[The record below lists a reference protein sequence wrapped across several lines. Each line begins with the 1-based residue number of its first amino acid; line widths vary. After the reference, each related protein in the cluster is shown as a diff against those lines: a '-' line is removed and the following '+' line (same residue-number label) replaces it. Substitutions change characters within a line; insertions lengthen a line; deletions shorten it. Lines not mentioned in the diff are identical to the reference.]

1 MNIRYPIYEG
11 VYRILT
17 KQIDMVKI
25 IAVHNQKGGVG
36 KTTTTTNVGFELARK
51 GYKVLLADLDPQAT
65 LTSALGVTDSEE
77 TVFSALQGAVDGK
90 ETRLPWIRLQENI
103 SLCPSCRKMADAEYL
118 LQNEYGRENF
128 LKELAARTDGGYD
141 FVLLDCPP
149 AVGLITVNALVAA
162 TDLIIPV
169 QPEVASLYGLVS
181 ILDTVAVIQRKI
193 NRGLNL
199 LGMLVTQYDRRTTL
213 HAEILEAMR
222 KQYGETVFSTVISRS
237 IRVAESMS
245 RKTDVVSYSRN
256 SNGAADYR
264 SLTREIL
271 SRLNMVDNK

>member
-1 MNIRYPIYEG
+1 
-11 VYRILT
+11 
-17 KQIDMVKI
+17 MVKI

-65 LTSALGVTDSEE
+65 LTSALGVTDPEE

-118 LQNEYGRENF
+118 LQNEYGREKTSLKNWLPKRMEGTILCF
-128 LKELAARTDGGYD
+128 LTG
-141 FVLLDCPP
+141 PP
-149 AVGLITVNALVAA
+149 AVGLITVNALCGRHRSDYTGAA
-162 TDLIIPV
+162 G
-169 QPEVASLYGLVS
+169 SGFLYGLVS

-222 KQYGETVFSTVISRS
+222 KNSTGKRS
-237 IRVAESMS
+237 FP
-245 RKTDVVSYSRN
+245 
-256 SNGAADYR
+256 R
-264 SLTREIL
+264 S
-271 SRLNMVDNK
+271 SAVPSGWQSP

>member
-1 MNIRYPIYEG
+1 
-11 VYRILT
+11 
-17 KQIDMVKI
+17 MVKI

-51 GYKVLLADLDPQAT
+51 GYKVLLADVDPQAT

-199 LGMLVTQYDRRTTL
+199 LGMLVTWENLLELTRFCRAEHQTVPHTPLRRRG
-213 HAEILEAMR
+213 R
-222 KQYGETVFSTVISRS
+222 KGKHWPEPHWS
-237 IRVAESMS
+237 IRWNCTA
-245 RKTDVVSYSRN
+245 R
-256 SNGAADYR
+256 
-264 SLTREIL
+264 
-271 SRLNMVDNK
+271 

>member
-1 MNIRYPIYEG
+1 
-11 VYRILT
+11 
-17 KQIDMVKI
+17 
-25 IAVHNQKGGVG
+25 
-36 KTTTTTNVGFELARK
+36 
-51 GYKVLLADLDPQAT
+51 
-65 LTSALGVTDSEE
+65 
-77 TVFSALQGAVDGK
+77 
-90 ETRLPWIRLQENI
+90 
-103 SLCPSCRKMADAEYL
+103 MADAEYL

-128 LKELAARTDGGYD
+128 LKELAAKTDGGYD

-181 ILDTVAVIQRKI
+181 ILDTVAVKQRKI

-222 KQYGETVFSTVISRS
+222 KDSIGENRVFFHGHQAVPSGWQR
-237 IRVAESMS
+237 SMS

>member
-1 MNIRYPIYEG
+1 
-11 VYRILT
+11 
-17 KQIDMVKI
+17 MVKI

-65 LTSALGVTDSEE
+65 LTSALGVTDPEE

-149 AVGLITVNALVAA
+149 AVGLITVNA
-162 TDLIIPV
+162 